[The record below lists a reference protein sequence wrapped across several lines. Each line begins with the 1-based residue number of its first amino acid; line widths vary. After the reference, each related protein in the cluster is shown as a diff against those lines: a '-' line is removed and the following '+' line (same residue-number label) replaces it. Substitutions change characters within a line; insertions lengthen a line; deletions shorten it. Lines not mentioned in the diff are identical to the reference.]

1 MTGSGEELAL
11 TLEKIVTQLDIVSRT
26 LQMLEQR
33 ATLNEEAVQTCLSY
47 FKEMKDT
54 RNNERY
60 VKD

>member
-1 MTGSGEELAL
+1 M

-33 ATLNEEAVQTCLSY
+33 ASLNEDAVQTCLSY
-47 FKEMKDT
+47 FKEMKDM

-60 VKD
+60 VQE